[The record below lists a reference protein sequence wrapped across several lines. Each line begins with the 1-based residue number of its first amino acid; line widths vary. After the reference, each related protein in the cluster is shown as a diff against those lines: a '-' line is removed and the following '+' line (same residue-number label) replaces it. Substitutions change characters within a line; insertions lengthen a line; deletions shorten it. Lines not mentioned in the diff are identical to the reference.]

1 MKSLR
6 SDANANNASVKTTQ
20 KEHEHVVC
28 SLRRATH
35 RGCPRMHDDL
45 TSLSEE
51 VILERQVTS
60 VLAVMSR
67 LNQGTGQLK

>member
-1 MKSLR
+1 MAVLC
-6 SDANANNASVKTTQ
+6 AVQLIVTA
-20 KEHEHVVC
+20 
-28 SLRRATH
+28 
-35 RGCPRMHDDL
+35 RMHDL

-67 LNQGTGQLK
+67 LNQGIGQLKPKANAA